1 MEKASSEPGPATD
14 SHKPENRI
22 AMFGIHSDPLAPL
35 GSQEAGGQNIY
46 IYSLVKELDKKGWSI
61 DVFTRHDQ
69 MHKKT
74 VAFIGKKSR
83 VIRLKGGPIKHLPKT
98 ELFDHFPE
106 LYQNFLNFI
115 DQQNPYS
122 IFHGHHW
129 DGGWMALKAA
139 EQFKKPFVE
148 NFHSLGKIRFQTK
161 KQYLKNGNEA
171 EFFEKRFSLE
181 EEIVKKSNIIISL
194 AESEKNDLKKFYQA
208 QDDKIRVIAGGVN
221 LSHFRPIDF
230 QKARKEINVGED
242 AFVLLFVGRLEWR
255 KGIGTLISAASLLRN
270 EISNLKVIVV
280 GGKIYGKQKNSK
292 DFKEY
297 QRLTEKAK
305 EEKIE
310 DIVNFTGRVDN
321 GRLPFFYSAANIFVV
336 PSYYEPFG
344 LVALEG
350 MACKAPIVASR
361 IGGLTTIIQEGVN
374 GLLFEPRNPLDL
386 KENVLKIFKSKEL
399 VQKIIE
405 NGYKDVAEN
414 YSWYKIVGRISDI
427 YDKLITSNNKKSD
440 ENNPNHS
447 I

>member
-1 MEKASSEPGPATD
+1 MEKTSLESDPGSD
-14 SHKPENRI
+14 SHKPKNRV

-46 IYSLVKELDKKGWSI
+46 IHSLVKELDKRGWAI

-69 MHKKT
+69 LHKKNI
-74 VAFIGKKSR
+74 AFIGRQSR

-106 LYQNFLNFI
+106 LYRNFLNFI
-115 DQQNPYS
+115 GQQNPYA

-139 EQFKKPFVE
+139 EQFGKPFVE

-161 KQYLKNGNEA
+161 KQYMTNGNEA
-171 EFFEKRFSLE
+171 EFFEKRFGLE
-181 EEIVKKSNIIISL
+181 EEIVKKANTIISL

-208 QDDKIRVIAGGVN
+208 QDNRIEVIAGGVN

-230 QKARKEINVGED
+230 QKARKEINVEED
-242 AFVLLFVGRLEWR
+242 AFILLFVGRLEWR
-255 KGIGTLISAASLLRN
+255 KGIGTLISAASLLRK
-270 EISNLKVIVV
+270 EISNLRVIVV

-297 QRLTEKAK
+297 QRLIEKAK
-305 EEKIE
+305 EEKVE
-310 DIVNFTGRVDN
+310 DIISFTGRVDN
-321 GRLPFFYSAANIFVV
+321 GRLPFFYSAANVFVV

-350 MACKAPIVASR
+350 MACKTPVVASR
-361 IGGLTTIIQEGVN
+361 VGGLATIIQEGIN

-386 KENVLKIFKSKEL
+386 KENVLKIFKTEGLAGNLTENAYNKIKQDFSWKEISSKIE
-399 VQKIIE
+399 KIYNSLINHE
-405 NGYKDVAEN
+405 NSPTG
-414 YSWYKIVGRISDI
+414 SF
-427 YDKLITSNNKKSD
+427 
-440 ENNPNHS
+440 
-447 I
+447 

>member
-1 MEKASSEPGPATD
+1 MEKTSSESG
-14 SHKPENRI
+14 SGKNKGKCENRI

-46 IYSLVKELDKKGWSI
+46 IYSLVRELDKRGWSI

-69 MHKKT
+69 LHKKT
-74 VAFIGKKSR
+74 ISFIGKKSR

-115 DQQNPYS
+115 GRRNPYS

-129 DGGWMALKAA
+129 DGGWMALKASG
-139 EQFKKPFVE
+139 QFSKPFIE

-161 KQYLKNGNEA
+161 KQYLANGNEA
-171 EFFEKRFSLE
+171 EFFKKRFCLE
-181 EEIVKKSNIIISL
+181 EEIVEKSDVIISL
-194 AESEKNDLKKFYQA
+194 AESEKNDLKKFYKA
-208 QDDKIRVIAGGVN
+208 RDDKIKVIAGGVN
-221 LSHFRPIDF
+221 LNHFRLIDF

-255 KGIGTLISAASLLRN
+255 KGIGTLISAASMLRK
-270 EISNLKVIVV
+270 EIDNLKIIVV

-297 QRLTEKAK
+297 QRLVEKAK
-305 EEKIE
+305 EEKVE
-310 DIVNFTGRVDN
+310 DIINFTGRVDN
-321 GRLPFFYSAANIFVV
+321 GRLPFFYSAANVLVV

-350 MACKAPIVASR
+350 MACKTPIVASR
-361 IGGLTTIIQEGVN
+361 IGGLATIIQEGVN

-386 KENVLKIFKSKEL
+386 KKNVLKIFKLKGLAEKLRENAYNKIKQDFSWKEISSKIE
-399 VQKIIE
+399 KIYNSLTNHE
-405 NGYKDVAEN
+405 NSSSGSV
-414 YSWYKIVGRISDI
+414 
-427 YDKLITSNNKKSD
+427 
-440 ENNPNHS
+440 
-447 I
+447 

>member
-1 MEKASSEPGPATD
+1 MEKTSSESGPGKD
-14 SHKPENRI
+14 KRKLENRI

-46 IYSLVKELDKKGWSI
+46 IYSLVRELDKRGWSI

-69 MHKKT
+69 LHKKIIS
-74 VAFIGKKSR
+74 FIGKKSR

-115 DQQNPYS
+115 GRRNPYS

-129 DGGWMALKAA
+129 DGGWMALKAS
-139 EQFKKPFVE
+139 EQFSRPFIE

-161 KQYLKNGNEA
+161 KQYLANGNEA
-171 EFFEKRFSLE
+171 EFFKKRFGLE
-181 EEIVKKSNIIISL
+181 EEIIKKSDVIISL
-194 AESEKNDLKKFYQA
+194 AESEKNDLKKLYKA
-208 QDDKIRVIAGGVN
+208 QDNKIKVIAGGVN
-221 LSHFRPIDF
+221 LNHFRLIDF

-242 AFVLLFVGRLEWR
+242 TFVLLFVGRLEWR
-255 KGIGTLISAASLLRN
+255 KGIGTLISAAGLLRK
-270 EISNLKVIVV
+270 EIGNLKVIVV

-297 QRLTEKAK
+297 QRLAEKAK
-305 EEKIE
+305 EEKVE
-310 DIVNFTGRVDN
+310 DIINFTGRVDN
-321 GRLPFFYSAANIFVV
+321 GRLPFFYSAANVLVV

-350 MACKAPIVASR
+350 MACKTPIVASR
-361 IGGLTTIIQEGVN
+361 IGGLATIIQEGVN

-386 KENVLKIFKSKEL
+386 KKNVLKIFKSKGLAEKL
-399 VQKIIE
+399 RENAYNKIKQDFSWKEISSKIE
-405 NGYKDVAEN
+405 KIYNSLTNHEN
-414 YSWYKIVGRISDI
+414 SSSGSV
-427 YDKLITSNNKKSD
+427 
-440 ENNPNHS
+440 
-447 I
+447 

>member
-1 MEKASSEPGPATD
+1 MEKTSSESGPN
-14 SHKPENRI
+14 KGKRKLENRI

-46 IYSLVKELDKKGWSI
+46 IYSLVRELDKRGWSI

-69 MHKKT
+69 LHKKT
-74 VAFIGKKSR
+74 ISFIGRKSR

-106 LYQNFLNFI
+106 IYQNFLNFI
-115 DQQNPYS
+115 GRRNPYS

-129 DGGWMALKAA
+129 DGGWMALKAS
-139 EQFKKPFVE
+139 EQFSKPFVE

-161 KQYLKNGNEA
+161 KQYLANGNEA
-171 EFFEKRFSLE
+171 EFFKKRFELE
-181 EEIVKKSNIIISL
+181 EEIVKKSDVIISL
-194 AESEKNDLKKFYQA
+194 AESEKNDLKKLYEA

-221 LSHFRPIDF
+221 LNHFRLIDF
-230 QKARKEINVGED
+230 QKARKEINVEED

-255 KGIGTLISAASLLRN
+255 KGIGTLISAASMLRK
-270 EISNLKVIVV
+270 EISNLKIVVV

-305 EEKIE
+305 EEKVE
-310 DIVNFTGRVDN
+310 DIINFTGRIDN
-321 GRLPFFYSAANIFVV
+321 GRLPFFYSAANVLVV

-350 MACKAPIVASR
+350 MACKTPIVASR
-361 IGGLTTIIQEGVN
+361 IGGLATIIQEGVN

-386 KENVLKIFKSKEL
+386 KENILKIFKSKGLAEKL
-399 VQKIIE
+399 RENAYNKVKQDFSWKEISSKIEEIYNSLTNHE
-405 NGYKDVAEN
+405 NSSSGSV
-414 YSWYKIVGRISDI
+414 
-427 YDKLITSNNKKSD
+427 
-440 ENNPNHS
+440 
-447 I
+447 